1 MRASPGAVLI
11 LMLPALL
18 PAQATYRLDKCRA
31 PAEPI
36 GLVTASGQV
45 AFLLGDGGRPD
56 TASVRVLAVETI
68 GPSAYRS
75 VAVRLLSDC
84 RFRRDKGAGSA
95 ALPVTLTLDFE
106 GRAGKPPEAV
116 GVERLP
122 EGMPTPPVIVP
133 TEGLP
138 LSWDDR
144 RLEEY
149 PIAAPTCKAVFVG
162 GPPSGMFTSMTNF
175 QAALNAWGR
184 ARHARVTVTLE
195 VRRDGSVPLESVE
208 FEQSVNV
215 DNPAKLAGELAR
227 CRFIPGRIGGVPIDA
242 QTRFRLGN
250 R

>member
-1 MRASPGAVLI
+1 MRVLPCAA
-11 LMLPALL
+11 LFALPLVMS
-18 PAQATYRLDKCRA
+18 AQGSHRVDKCRA
-31 PAEPI
+31 VAEPI
-36 GLVTASGQV
+36 GLVTATGHV
-45 AFLLGDGGRPD
+45 AFLLGEDGRPD
-56 TASVRVLAVETI
+56 TASIRVTDVETI
-68 GPSAYRS
+68 GPAGYRS
-75 VAVRLLSDC
+75 VAVRLLSGC
-84 RFRRDKGAGSA
+84 RFRREKGAGGGPR
-95 ALPVTLTLDFE
+95 PVTLALDFD
-106 GRAGKPPEAV
+106 GRAEKPPEAIA
-116 GVERLP
+116 VEQLP
-122 EGMPTPPVIVP
+122 EGMPTPPAIVP

-162 GPPSGMFTSMTNF
+162 APPAGLFTSMTNF

-195 VRRDGSVPLESVE
+195 VRRDGSVPLESIQ

-215 DNPAKLAGELAR
+215 DNPAKLATELAR
-227 CRFIPGRIGGVPIDA
+227 CRFIPGRMGGVPIDA